1 MRAIVIIGSALTLS
15 ACGWVQ
21 WPDDR
26 KKQVDALQAALA
38 ADQKR
43 TASLEER
50 VSTLE
55 GKVAS
60 TQAGSWVLW
69 ERRKLLQYTGP
80 GIVSGPAP
88 ARPSDA
94 FASKDE
100 CQAGARL
107 VAQRH
112 GATLGQ
118 DTWVETNESQFG
130 TTTDQVYYAC
140 LPKDVLLKF

>member
-1 MRAIVIIGSALTLS
+1 MRTIVIIGSALMLA
-15 ACGWVQ
+15 ACGW
-21 WPDDR
+21 PDDQ
-26 KKQVDALQAALA
+26 KKQIDALHAALT
-38 ADQKR
+38 ADQQK

-50 VSTLE
+50 VSALE
-55 GKVAS
+55 GKTAS
-60 TQAGSWVLW
+60 ANAGSWVLW

-94 FASKDE
+94 FGSKEE
-100 CQAGARL
+100 CQAGAR
-107 VAQRH
+107 VAAQSH
-112 GATLGQ
+112 GATPGQ
-118 DTWVETNESQFG
+118 DSWVETDQGQLG